1 MNKTLTI
8 DKIRIDILSKFGE
21 DELAELF
28 LNKRMQYIKRYYDGQ
43 RVLEK
48 DDPDILKEIDEDERM
63 EMGELVLEGV

>member
-48 DDPDILKEIDEDERM
+48 DNPDILKEIDEDERM

>member
-48 DDPDILKEIDEDERM
+48 DNPDILKEIDEDERM
-63 EMGELVLEGV
+63 EMGELVLEGG

>member
-48 DDPDILKEIDEDERM
+48 DNPDILKEIDEDERL

>member
-48 DDPDILKEIDEDERM
+48 DNPDILKEIDEDERL
-63 EMGELVLEGV
+63 EMGELGLEGV